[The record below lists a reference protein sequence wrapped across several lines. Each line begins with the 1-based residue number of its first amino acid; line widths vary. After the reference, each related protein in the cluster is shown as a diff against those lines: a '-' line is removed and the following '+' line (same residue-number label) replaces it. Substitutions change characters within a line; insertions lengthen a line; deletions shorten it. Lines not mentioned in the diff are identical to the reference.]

1 MKKSTLCV
9 HAGHEPEPVTG
20 AVMPPVFFTSTYV
33 QQAPGEHQGYDYSR
47 AGNPSRTVLEK
58 AMAELEGGKHGFC
71 FSSGMGA
78 VDCVLKTLSTGD
90 HVVAMNDLY
99 GGTYRLFRQ
108 SYEKLGIGF
117 SFISCSSASEIEAA
131 IQPSTRLMWIETPTN
146 PTLKVV
152 DIELCAQI
160 CQRHGIVLV
169 VDNTFASP
177 MLQNPLALGANIVMH
192 SMTKYLGGHSD
203 LIMGGL
209 VSNDDKLAEALF
221 FNQKST
227 GATPGPMD
235 CYLALRGMKTLHL
248 RMKAHVENAGQV
260 AQFLLSHPKVAKVYY
275 PGLSEH
281 PGHQIAAKQMKGFG
295 GMVSFELKNN
305 SEQMAS
311 MFLSNTRL
319 FVLAESL
326 GGVESLA
333 SHPASMTHASIP
345 REVRLANGI
354 SDGLIRLSVG
364 VEDAEDLLE
373 DLNSALENC

>member
-1 MKKSTLCV
+1 
-9 HAGHEPEPVTG
+9 
-20 AVMPPVFFTSTYV
+20 MPPVFFTSTYV
-33 QQAPGEHQGYDYSR
+33 QKSPGEHQGYDYSR

-58 AMAELEGGKHGFC
+58 AMAELEGGRHGFC

-117 SFISCSSASEIEAA
+117 SFVGCASESEIESV

-160 CQRHGIVLV
+160 CKRHGIVLV
-169 VDNTFASP
+169 VDNTFATP
-177 MLQNPLALGANIVMH
+177 MLQNPLDLGANIAMH

-209 VSNDDKLAEALF
+209 VTNDENLAEALF

-235 CYLALRGMKTLHL
+235 CYLALRGIKTLHL
-248 RMKAHVENAGQV
+248 RMKAHVENAGQI
-260 AQFLLSHPKVAKVYY
+260 AHFLQAHPKVAKVYY
-275 PGLSEH
+275 PGLPEH
-281 PGHQIAAKQMKGFG
+281 PGHSIAAKQMKGFG
-295 GMVSFELKNN
+295 GMLSFELKNTG
-305 SEQMAS
+305 EQMARL
-311 MFLSNTRL
+311 FLMNTRL

-364 VEDAEDLLE
+364 IEDAEDLME
-373 DLNSALENC
+373 DLSLALEKS

>member
-1 MKKSTLCV
+1 V

-177 MLQNPLALGANIVMH
+177 MLQNPLALGANIVMG

>member
-1 MKKSTLCV
+1 
-9 HAGHEPEPVTG
+9 
-20 AVMPPVFFTSTYV
+20 MPPVFFTSTYV

-58 AMAELEGGKHGFC
+58 ALAELEGGAHGFC

-117 SFISCSSASEIEAA
+117 SFISCASAAEIEAA
-131 IQPSTRLMWIETPTN
+131 IQPTTRLMWIETPTN

-152 DIELCAQI
+152 DIELCARI
-160 CQRHGIVLV
+160 CTQRGIVLV

-177 MLQNPLALGANIVMH
+177 MLQNPLALGAHIVMH

-209 VSNDDKLAEALF
+209 VTNNANLAEALF

-235 CYLALRGMKTLHL
+235 CYLALRGLKTLHL
-248 RMKAHVENAGQV
+248 RMKAHVENAQKI
-260 AQFLLSHPKVAKVYY
+260 AHFLQGHSKVARVFY
-275 PGLSEH
+275 PGLDQH
-281 PGHQIAAKQMKGFG
+281 PGHAIAAKQMKGFG
-295 GMVSFELKNN
+295 GMLSFELLN
-305 SEQMAS
+305 SSEDAART
-311 MFLSNTRL
+311 FLSKTKL

-354 SDGLIRLSVG
+354 TDGLIRLSVG
-364 VEDAEDLLE
+364 IEDVEDLIEDL
-373 DLNSALENC
+373 DSALAAC

>member
-1 MKKSTLCV
+1 M
-9 HAGHEPEPVTG
+9 HAGHEPEPATG

-33 QQAPGEHQGYDYSR
+33 QKSPGEHQGYDYSR

-58 AMAELEGGKHGFC
+58 AMAELEGGRHGFC

-117 SFISCSSASEIEAA
+117 SFVGCASESEIESV

-160 CQRHGIVLV
+160 CKRHGIVLV
-169 VDNTFASP
+169 VDNTFATP
-177 MLQNPLALGANIVMH
+177 MLQNPLDLGANIAMH

-209 VSNDDKLAEALF
+209 VTNDENLAEALF

-235 CYLALRGMKTLHL
+235 CYLALRGIKTLHL
-248 RMKAHVENAGQV
+248 RMKAHVENAGQI
-260 AQFLLSHPKVAKVYY
+260 AHFLQAHPKVAKVYY
-275 PGLSEH
+275 PGLPEH
-281 PGHQIAAKQMKGFG
+281 PGHSIAAKQMKGFG
-295 GMVSFELKNN
+295 GMLSFELKNTG
-305 SEQMAS
+305 EQMARL
-311 MFLSNTRL
+311 FLMNTRL

-364 VEDAEDLLE
+364 IEDAEDLME
-373 DLNSALENC
+373 DLSLALEKS

>member
-1 MKKSTLCV
+1 V
-9 HAGHEPEPVTG
+9 HAGHEPEPATG

-33 QQAPGEHQGYDYSR
+33 QKSPGEHQGYDYSR

-58 AMAELEGGKHGFC
+58 AMAELEGGRHGFC

-117 SFISCSSASEIEAA
+117 SFVGCASESEIESV

-160 CQRHGIVLV
+160 CKRHGIVLV
-169 VDNTFASP
+169 VDNTFATP
-177 MLQNPLALGANIVMH
+177 MLQNPLDLGANIAMH

-209 VSNDDKLAEALF
+209 VTNDENLAEALF

-235 CYLALRGMKTLHL
+235 CYLALRGIKTLHL
-248 RMKAHVENAGQV
+248 RMKAHVENAGQI
-260 AQFLLSHPKVAKVYY
+260 AHFLQAHPKVAKVYY
-275 PGLSEH
+275 PGLPEH
-281 PGHQIAAKQMKGFG
+281 PGHSIAAKQMKGFG
-295 GMVSFELKNN
+295 GMLSFELKNTG
-305 SEQMAS
+305 EQMARL
-311 MFLSNTRL
+311 FLMNTRL

-364 VEDAEDLLE
+364 IEDAEDLME
-373 DLNSALENC
+373 DLSLALEKS

>member
-1 MKKSTLCV
+1 M

-33 QQAPGEHQGYDYSR
+33 QKAPGEHQGYDYSR

-58 AMAELEGGKHGFC
+58 ALAELEGGSHGFC

-117 SFISCSSASEIEAA
+117 SFIGCSSAAEIEAA
-131 IQPSTRLMWIETPTN
+131 IQPTTRLMWIETPTN

-152 DIELCAQI
+152 DIELCARI
-160 CQRHGIVLV
+160 CTQRGIVLV

-177 MLQNPLALGANIVMH
+177 MLQNPLALGAHIVMH

-209 VSNDDKLAEALF
+209 VTNNANLAEALF

-235 CYLALRGMKTLHL
+235 CYLALRGLKTLHL
-248 RMKAHVENAGQV
+248 RMKAHVENAQKI
-260 AQFLLSHPKVAKVYY
+260 AHFLQGHSKVARVFY
-275 PGLSEH
+275 PGLDQH
-281 PGHQIAAKQMKGFG
+281 PGHAIAAKQMKGFG
-295 GMVSFELKNN
+295 GMLSFELLN
-305 SEQMAS
+305 SSEDAART
-311 MFLSNTRL
+311 FLSKTKL

-354 SDGLIRLSVG
+354 TDGLIRLSVG
-364 VEDAEDLLE
+364 IEDVEDLIEDL
-373 DLNSALENC
+373 DSALAAC